1 MRRTSEKPRLEST
14 ILITQVG
21 LEMIY
26 EIPFLS
32 IDLWNSVLEAFDFNY
47 LIETLE
53 KLDAGHSV
61 QIPKYDPG
69 LYAR

>member
-1 MRRTSEKPRLEST
+1 
-14 ILITQVG
+14 
-21 LEMIY
+21 MIY

-32 IDLWNSVLEAFDFNY
+32 IDLWNPVLEAFDFNY